1 MYHCQQTDKTIY
13 CSHNTYVAALCIFV
27 NGNRMLLFD
36 GDIYA
41 NEDICLYI
49 YLSIAKKEQHSW
61 HLVSAFFFCILE
73 LQNIF
78 LYIKRNKYVTIR
90 KLNSISLFVY

>member
-13 CSHNTYVAALCIFV
+13 CSHDTYVAALCIFV

-49 YLSIAKKEQHSW
+49 
-61 HLVSAFFFCILE
+61 
-73 LQNIF
+73 
-78 LYIKRNKYVTIR
+78 
-90 KLNSISLFVY
+90 